1 MRPSQSHPRLSL
13 YIGCALIFA
22 FWLLA
27 LPAVA
32 QQPYIDDAAEARMV
46 QLLNQSRAEQ
56 GLSPLTVDNR
66 LTQAAR
72 KHTQLM
78 VQHAALS
85 HQFPGESPMQTRFSD
100 SELPSDREGENVAL
114 SQDIGSAHQELMD
127 SPPHRANILDPNY
140 NVVGV
145 GVIRSGANLYVT
157 EDFARRLPEYSE
169 PEAEAT
175 LQHAVAKY
183 ATSQGLT
190 APAFKPQPELR
201 RLACD
206 MALNDAL
213 ENQRAAKLPGVHE
226 VFVWTAGDPAK
237 LPKGVDA
244 LLSHP
249 LPSGYSLGACFA
261 PSVSYPGGVYWVVM
275 VSY

>member
-1 MRPSQSHPRLSL
+1 MRPPNSHHRFRLQL
-13 YIGCALIFA
+13 GFALVFA
-22 FWLLA
+22 FWLLT
-27 LPAVA
+27 LPVAA
-32 QQPYIDDAAEARMV
+32 QQPYIDDAAEARLV

-85 HQFPGESPMQTRFSD
+85 HQFPGEPPMQTRFSD
-100 SELPSDREGENVAL
+100 AELPSDREGENVAL
-114 SQDIGSAHQELMD
+114 SQDISSAHQELID
-127 SPPHRANILDPNY
+127 SPPHRANILDPKY
-140 NVVGV
+140 NAVGV
-145 GVIRSGANLYVT
+145 GVIRSGPNLYVT

-169 PEAEAT
+169 PEAEVT
-175 LQHAVAKY
+175 LQHAIAKY

-190 APAFKPQPELR
+190 APALKSQPELR

-237 LPKGVDA
+237 LPKGVDTI
-244 LLSHP
+244 LSHP
-249 LPSGYSLGACFA
+249 LPMGYSLGACFA